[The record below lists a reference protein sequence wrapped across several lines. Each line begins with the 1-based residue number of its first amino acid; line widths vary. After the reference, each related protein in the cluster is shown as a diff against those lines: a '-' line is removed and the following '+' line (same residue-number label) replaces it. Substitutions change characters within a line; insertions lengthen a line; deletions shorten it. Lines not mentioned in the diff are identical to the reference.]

1 MDDHAEGEPRSSN
14 NNKAGD
20 SDDVGWYEN
29 SEGLVY
35 TTLEFAT
42 TGDPGPSQPR
52 GEDGNSGGWKSFMI
66 QRWTQPFRFIVGLLE
81 GYNRVHNHSDS
92 ALVY

>member
-1 MDDHAEGEPRSSN
+1 MIAMEDHAEGEPRSSN

-20 SDDVGWYEN
+20 SDDVGRYKN

-35 TTLEFAT
+35 TMLEFAT

-52 GEDGNSGGWKSFMI
+52 GEDGKSRRVKILQDTTEYATI
-66 QRWTQPFRFIVGLLE
+66 QI
-81 GYNRVHNHSDS
+81 
-92 ALVY
+92 